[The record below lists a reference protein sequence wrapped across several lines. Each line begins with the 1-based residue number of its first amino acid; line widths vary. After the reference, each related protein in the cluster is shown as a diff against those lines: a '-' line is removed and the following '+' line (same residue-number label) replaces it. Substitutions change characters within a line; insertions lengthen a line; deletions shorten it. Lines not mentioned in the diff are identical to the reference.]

1 MMKSIVS
8 NLFVALLALIAF
20 SGTTW
25 ALPSRV
31 SIDVSSL
38 AGSGIEL
45 EINLYDNSG
54 VIGDSWALID
64 NVTREPAIEI
74 IDFET
79 GTLEGFEDWLNPV
92 SVGVVSGNLI
102 GGSYVLRIDEDPG
115 VTPTITYTY
124 RDFLPSAATT
134 LSFYFE
140 MTASNTP
147 GPWGLDA
154 LVFSI
159 LDPVTLSPFPS
170 LPGLYGFGDV
180 LEVTA
185 SGVMYSP
192 GVTVTVIPVPGALLL
207 GMIGIGTMGIF
218 RRFRKSV

>member
-38 AGSGIEL
+38 AGSAIEL
-45 EINLYDNSG
+45 EIDLYDNSG

-64 NVTREPAIEI
+64 NVTLEPAIEI

-92 SVGVVSGNLI
+92 SISVVSGNLI
-102 GGSYVLRIDEDPG
+102 GGSYVLRIDEDLG
-115 VTPTITYTY
+115 VTPTITY

-170 LPGLYGFGDV
+170 LPGLNGFGDV

-207 GMIGIGTMGIF
+207 GMIGIGTMDIF

>member
-20 SGTTW
+20 SGTAW
-25 ALPSRV
+25 ALPSHV
-31 SIDVSSL
+31 SIDISSL

-64 NVTREPAIEI
+64 NVTLEPAIEI

-92 SVGVVSGNLI
+92 SVGVVSGDLV

-185 SGVMYSP
+185 SGAMYSP
-192 GVTVTVIPVPGALLL
+192 GVTVIVIPVPGALLL

>member
-1 MMKSIVS
+1 MMKSILS
-8 NLFVALLALIAF
+8 NLYVALLALIAF

-38 AGSGIEL
+38 AGSAIEL
-45 EINLYDNSG
+45 EIDLYDNSG

-64 NVTREPAIEI
+64 NVALEPAIEI

-79 GTLEGFEDWLNPV
+79 GTLEGFEDWLNPL
-92 SVGVVSGNLI
+92 SVGVVSGDLI
-102 GGSYVLRIDEDPG
+102 GGSYVLQIDEDPG
-115 VTPTITYTY
+115 VTPTITY

-140 MTASNTP
+140 MTASSTP

-185 SGVMYSP
+185 SGVMYSS

>member
-38 AGSGIEL
+38 AGSAIEL
-45 EINLYDNSG
+45 EIGLYDNSG
-54 VIGDSWALID
+54 VIGDSWAVID
-64 NVTREPAIEI
+64 NVTLEPAIEI

-102 GGSYVLRIDEDPG
+102 GGSYVLQIDEDPG
-115 VTPTITYTY
+115 VTPTITY

-159 LDPVTLSPFPS
+159 LDPVTLDPLLPS
-170 LPGLYGFGDV
+170 LTPGFGDV

-207 GMIGIGTMGIF
+207 GMIGIGTMDIF

>member
-8 NLFVALLALIAF
+8 NLFVALLALIAS

-31 SIDVSSL
+31 SIDISSL
-38 AGSGIEL
+38 AGSAIEL
-45 EINLYDNSG
+45 EIDLYDNSG
-54 VIGDSWALID
+54 FIGDSWALID
-64 NVTREPAIEI
+64 NVTLEPAIEI

-79 GTLEGFEDWLNPV
+79 GTLEGFADWLNPV
-92 SVGVVSGNLI
+92 SVGVVSGDLI
-102 GGSYVLRIDEDPG
+102 GGSYVLQIDEDPG
-115 VTPTITYTY
+115 VTPTITY
-124 RDFLPSAATT
+124 RDFLPSTATT

-140 MTASNTP
+140 MTASNTS

-185 SGVMYSP
+185 SGVKYSP

-207 GMIGIGTMGIF
+207 GMIGIGTMDIF

>member
-45 EINLYDNSG
+45 EIDLYDNSG

-64 NVTREPAIEI
+64 NVSLEPAIEI

-92 SVGVVSGNLI
+92 SVGVVAGSLI

-207 GMIGIGTMGIF
+207 GMIGIGTMDIF

>member
-38 AGSGIEL
+38 AGSAIEL
-45 EINLYDNSG
+45 EIDLYDNSG

-64 NVTREPAIEI
+64 NVTLEPAIEI

-102 GGSYVLRIDEDPG
+102 GGSYVLQIDEDPG
-115 VTPTITYTY
+115 VTPTITY

-140 MTASNTP
+140 MTASNTQ

-159 LDPVTLSPFPS
+159 LDPVTLDPLLPS
-170 LPGLYGFGDV
+170 LTPGFGDV

-207 GMIGIGTMGIF
+207 GMIGIGTMDIF

>member
-38 AGSGIEL
+38 AGSAIEL
-45 EINLYDNSG
+45 EIDLYDNSG

-64 NVTREPAIEI
+64 NVTLEPAIEI

-92 SVGVVSGNLI
+92 SFGVVSGNLI
-102 GGSYVLRIDEDPG
+102 GGSYVLRIDENPG
-115 VTPTITYTY
+115 VTPTITY
-124 RDFLPSAATT
+124 RDFLPSSATT

-140 MTASNTP
+140 MTASNTA

-170 LPGLYGFGDV
+170 LPGLNGFGDV

-207 GMIGIGTMGIF
+207 GMIGIGTMDIF